1 MHHGYCDGYSIGVI
15 MDADSEIIT
24 MLDVIAVNGAE
35 ARDAV
40 DLIRREEQ
48 THGNDIDVLS
58 IDGIGFNAE
67 VLREQ
72 LMIGFAVNL
81 KRMVSLTTRKI
92 CLDSNQ

>member
-1 MHHGYCDGYSIGVI
+1 

-24 MLDVIAVNGAE
+24 MLDVIAANGAE

-48 THGNDIDVLS
+48 AHGNDIDALS
-58 IDGIGFNAE
+58 IDGIGFNGE

-72 LMIGFAVNL
+72 LMTGFAVNL
-81 KRMVSLTTRKI
+81 KRMVTLTTRKT
-92 CLDSNQ
+92 CLDSN